1 MILIF
6 INASRPLAASQYK
19 VSDELLCK
27 ELRVE
32 EHERVDDLLAEEQN
46 IQSSAQ
52 ICFMIR
58 FL

>member
-1 MILIF
+1 MDYGGVRREWF
-6 INASRPLAASQYK
+6 
-19 VSDELLCK
+19 ELLCK

-52 ICFMIR
+52 ICFMIG